1 LENHDQ
7 CGRGV
12 VMASDVSD
20 FDQLQGM
27 LGDKG
32 RLLGTG
38 TGNGTVIVET
48 KPAGDASTTT
58 VSHSV
63 DHGTYMDANGH
74 VHAVLYDQ
82 VVTTTG
88 PPFSSSSVLE
98 ILSDNPIT

>member
-1 LENHDQ
+1 
-7 CGRGV
+7 
-12 VMASDVSD
+12 MANPVSD
-20 FDQLQGM
+20 FDQVQGL

-38 TGNGTVIVET
+38 NGNGTIVVE
-48 KPAGDASTTT
+48 PRAAGDASTTT

-74 VHAVLYDQ
+74 VHAVLFDT

-88 PPFSSSSVLE
+88 PPFSSSSTIE
-98 ILSDNPIT
+98 ILADQPIT

>member
-1 LENHDQ
+1 
-7 CGRGV
+7 
-12 VMASDVSD
+12 MATTVSD
-20 FDQLQGM
+20 FDQIQGL

-38 TGNGTVIVET
+38 NGNGTVIVEP

-58 VSHSV
+58 VSHSA
-63 DHGTYMDANGH
+63 DHGTYMDQSGH
-74 VHAVLYDQ
+74 VHAVLYDT

-98 ILSDNPIT
+98 IVSDVPIT